1 MSGSWS
7 INKHHNQQGDIF
19 FMEERNLLIWLPRIL
34 IIDNETQFDNQ
45 KMREQCESLQ
55 IDHRFFSVSYP

>member
-1 MSGSWS
+1 
-7 INKHHNQQGDIF
+7 
-19 FMEERNLLIWLPRIL
+19 MEERNLLIWLPRIL

-55 IDHRFFSVSYP
+55 IDHRFSSVSHP